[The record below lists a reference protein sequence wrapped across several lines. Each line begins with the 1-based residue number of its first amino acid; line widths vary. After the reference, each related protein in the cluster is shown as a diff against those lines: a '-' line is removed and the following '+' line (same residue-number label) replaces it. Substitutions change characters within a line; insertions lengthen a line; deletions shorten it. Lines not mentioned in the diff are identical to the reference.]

1 MPINGFKFGKLIRVV
16 TMTLVSFSCG
26 AVGAST
32 SGSQAEPGL
41 ATWPL
46 RDLLKVPRVFSAD
59 EYKDRQVPDV
69 KALLFESVP
78 FRGKSTKVFAYYSAP
93 PGKPPAGGWPA
104 IVIAHGGGGS
114 AYPEYVKM
122 WNARGYAAIS
132 MDLYGSLP
140 VAAGTP
146 PADREK
152 VRDGFP
158 YGTVA
163 ENPTEEWTYHVVSTI
178 VLANSLI
185 RSFPEINPDKVAL
198 VGTSWGGIHS
208 CIVAALDKRFKT
220 VISVYGC
227 GFLSS
232 GDDSV
237 AFHQKYKDALPWWD
251 PSHFLAQV
259 DTPFFWIGGTNDAAF
274 SPDMWQKSINVTP
287 GTKAQSLVVNLSHS
301 DGGQTYPMVTNIT
314 EALLRKGPKL
324 PQLDRPEVRGQEIS
338 VKYKSERPLVRAELC
353 FTNDNAE
360 RVKRVWQTA
369 PAQIDANK
377 VTAELPEGVVAYFVN
392 VYDKD
397 GPAAPNGIVWPV
409 SSEYIEVP

>member
-1 MPINGFKFGKLIRVV
+1 
-16 TMTLVSFSCG
+16 
-26 AVGAST
+26 
-32 SGSQAEPGL
+32 
-41 ATWPL
+41 
-46 RDLLKVPRVFSAD
+46 VPRVFSAD

-69 KALLFESVP
+69 RALLFESVP
-78 FRGKSTKVFAYYSAP
+78 FRGKATKVFAYYSAP
-93 PGKPPAGGWPA
+93 PGKPPVGGWPA

-114 AYPEYVKM
+114 AYPDYVRM

-163 ENPTEEWTYHVVSTI
+163 ENPTEEWSYHAVSTI

-208 CIVAALDKRFKT
+208 CIAAALDKRFKV

-237 AFHQKYKDALPWWD
+237 AFHQQYKDAMPWWD
-251 PSHFLAQV
+251 PSHSLARV
-259 DTPFFWIGGTNDAAF
+259 DTPFYWIGGTNDAAF
-274 SPDMWQKSINVTP
+274 SPDMWQKSIDVTP

-324 PQLDRPEVRGQEIS
+324 VELERPEVRDREIS

-353 FTNDNAE
+353 YTTDNAE
-360 RVKRVWQTA
+360 RVKRVWQTG

-377 VTAELPEGVVAYFVN
+377 VKAELPEGVVAYFVN
-392 VYDKD
+392 VYDED
-397 GPAAPNGIVWPV
+397 GPVAPDGVVWPI